1 MFSKILI
8 ANRGEIALRIIRAA
22 KELGL
27 KTVAVYSESD
37 RTALHALLADE
48 KYCIGPAKAS
58 ESYLNIPNLL
68 TVAEIT
74 KADAI
79 HPGYGFLAENPRFA
93 EICETSG
100 ITFIGPPASVIR
112 LMGDKSRARREM
124 AKAKLP
130 IIPGSDK
137 VIEDVA
143 EAKKIAQKIGFPVII
158 KATAGGG
165 GKGMRI
171 ARNAQHLE
179 EQFPI
184 AQNEA
189 KSAFGDPS
197 VYIEKYLA
205 DAHHIEIQVVGDKKG
220 NIIVF
225 GERECSVQRKYQ
237 KVLEETPSPFVDERL
252 RKKMMSAVEDAAKHI
267 GYESLGTFEFLVD
280 EKKHFYFMEA
290 NTRIQVE
297 HPITEM
303 VYGINLVKAQIR
315 AASGEKV
322 TFPFELATR
331 GHAIE
336 CRINAE
342 DPVTF
347 APSPGK
353 IDFLVLPGGEGI
365 RVDSAAYGGW
375 QIPPDYD
382 SLIAKII
389 AFAPSRQL
397 AIKKMQTALEM
408 TTVVGVKTNIPLHL
422 SILSNSDFIRGEYN
436 TQFLEKFL
444 AKNGLLKNGLTNNGL
459 AGNGPPK

>member
-8 ANRGEIALRIIRAA
+8 ANRGEIALRILRAA
-22 KELGL
+22 RELGL

-37 RTALHALLADE
+37 RNSLHTMLADE

-74 KADAI
+74 KSDAI

-100 ITFIGPPASVIR
+100 ITFIGPPASIIR
-112 LMGDKSRARREM
+112 LMGDKNRARQEM

-130 IIPGSDK
+130 VIPGSEK
-137 VIEDVA
+137 VIEEIS
-143 EAKKIAQKIGFPVII
+143 EAKKVAQKIGYPVII
-158 KATAGGG
+158 KAAAGGG

-171 ARNAQHLE
+171 ARSPQHLE

-197 VYIEKYLA
+197 LYIEKYLA
-205 DAHHIEIQVVGDKKG
+205 NARHIEIQVVGDRKG
-220 NIIVF
+220 NVIVF

-237 KVLEETPSPFVDERL
+237 KVIEETPSPFVDERL
-252 RKKMMSAVEDAAKHI
+252 RKKMMSAVEDAAKYI

-280 EKKHFYFMEA
+280 ENKKFYFMEA
-290 NTRIQVE
+290 NTRVQVE
-297 HPITEM
+297 HPITEI

-315 AASGEKV
+315 AAAGEKV
-322 TFPFELATR
+322 TFPFELVMR

-342 DPVTF
+342 DPATF
-347 APSPGK
+347 APSPGR

-382 SLIAKII
+382 SLVAKII
-389 AFAPSRQL
+389 AYAPNRQL

-408 TTVVGVKTNIPLHL
+408 TTIVGVKTNIPLHL
-422 SILSNSDFIRGEYN
+422 SILSNSDFIRGDYN

-444 AKNGLLKNGLTNNGL
+444 QKNGE
-459 AGNGPPK
+459 PK

>member
-8 ANRGEIALRIIRAA
+8 ANRGEIALRILRAA
-22 KELGL
+22 RELGL

-37 RTALHALLADE
+37 RNSLHTMLADE

-74 KADAI
+74 KSDAI

-100 ITFIGPPASVIR
+100 ITFIGPPASIIR
-112 LMGDKSRARREM
+112 LMGDKNRARQEM

-130 IIPGSDK
+130 VIPGSEK
-137 VIEDVA
+137 VIEEIS
-143 EAKKIAQKIGFPVII
+143 EAKKVAQKIGYPVII
-158 KATAGGG
+158 KAAAGGG

-171 ARNAQHLE
+171 ARSPQHLE

-197 VYIEKYLA
+197 LYIEKYLA
-205 DAHHIEIQVVGDKKG
+205 NARHIEIQVVGDKKG
-220 NIIVF
+220 NVIVF

-237 KVLEETPSPFVDERL
+237 KVIEETPSPFVDERL
-252 RKKMMSAVEDAAKHI
+252 RKKMMSAVEDAAKYI

-280 EKKHFYFMEA
+280 ENKKFYFMEA
-290 NTRIQVE
+290 NTRVQVE
-297 HPITEM
+297 HPITEI

-322 TFPFELATR
+322 TFPFELEMR

-342 DPVTF
+342 DPATF
-347 APSPGK
+347 APSPGR

-382 SLIAKII
+382 SLVAKII
-389 AFAPSRQL
+389 AYAPNRQL

-408 TTVVGVKTNIPLHL
+408 TTIVGVKTNIPLHL
-422 SILSNSDFIRGEYN
+422 SILSNTDFIRGDYN

-444 AKNGLLKNGLTNNGL
+444 QKNGE
-459 AGNGPPK
+459 PK